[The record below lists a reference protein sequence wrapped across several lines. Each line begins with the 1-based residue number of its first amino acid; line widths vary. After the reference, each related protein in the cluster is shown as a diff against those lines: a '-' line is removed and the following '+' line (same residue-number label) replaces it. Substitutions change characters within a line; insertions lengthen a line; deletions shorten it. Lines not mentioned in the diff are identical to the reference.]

1 MRWRVRSRRAMTH
14 PLVSARRAA
23 SSSLFLACASL
34 LAAFAVAAS
43 ASPSLAPA
51 PLKEGRAPRAPRLLF
66 FRVSRSHGG
75 EQHARQHVG
84 IERICPGGRDQL
96 ARSEEHT
103 SELQSLMRTSYAV
116 FCLKKKK

>member
-1 MRWRVRSRRAMTH
+1 MSYYFFFFSSRRRHTRCALVTGVQTCTLPILTH

-96 ARSEEHT
+96 A
-103 SELQSLMRTSYAV
+103 
-116 FCLKKKK
+116 

>member
-23 SSSLFLACASL
+23 SSSLFLDFASL

-51 PLKEGRAPRAPRLLF
+51 PLTEGRAQRATRLLF

-75 EQHARQHVG
+75 EKHASQHV
-84 IERICPGGRDQL
+84 
-96 ARSEEHT
+96 
-103 SELQSLMRTSYAV
+103 RTSDTEERSV
-116 FCLKKKK
+116 REGGGSTGKHTW